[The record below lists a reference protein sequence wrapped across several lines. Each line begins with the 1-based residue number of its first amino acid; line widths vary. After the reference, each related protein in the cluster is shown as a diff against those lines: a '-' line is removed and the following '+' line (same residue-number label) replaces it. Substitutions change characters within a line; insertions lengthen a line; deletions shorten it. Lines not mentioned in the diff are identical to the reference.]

1 MRLTSGAG
9 SGGGS
14 FASVRRNDGSE
25 AWLSAAHAASIVAA
39 IAIDVMNVMNMNA
52 RLIVLILP
60 RMRAAT
66 GGATAPADQ
75 LIMIASRNET
85 AALTVLNRITIFSD
99 QRARRHATA
108 EKEREGDMTIIRH
121 AFRSAVVLAA
131 IAAGSNAALAENRVA
146 LVIGESAYRL
156 VTPLPNPANDA
167 KAMSQLL
174 RDAGFDVTS
183 AADLS
188 QREMQE
194 QVGDFAAKIA
204 AKGPDTV
211 ALVFYAGHGM
221 QIDGEN
227 YLVPVDVDPKRETDI
242 PLQAVRL
249 NDVLNTLNS
258 VPSKMRILLLDA
270 CRNNPF
276 PAINKTAGHG
286 LALVD
291 TKSGIP
297 GTFLSYS
304 TSPGAEAEDGNG
316 ADSPYTTALLSAAR
330 EPGLPIEQ
338 AFKRVR
344 VAVNKVTEGRQ
355 TPWDS
360 SSLTEDFRFTAATG
374 VEAANAGPKPVTAK
388 RSTEEWRIEL
398 QGKPVE
404 AAHEIVV
411 ADGTAESYEAFVVLF
426 TEGPFAVEA
435 REWLELHRRMVAWT
449 EAVTINTV
457 ASYRSFLVQY
467 PQSDL
472 TVTANRL
479 IERLRYR
486 PTIAPVVAAAATSG
500 DPSNP
505 VAPNNAPQSGPSS
518 PAQPTNVALGPTCP
532 CSAPSLPINK
542 IDTPPTKKRDAG
554 PPRRAS
560 TQPPR
565 SRQVV
570 DEDVVVYGRPP
581 MRDYYVPAPPPPVG
595 VGIGIGIGGG
605 RMGGPVGY
613 PNRRWGY

>member
-1 MRLTSGAG
+1 MLR
-9 SGGGS
+9 
-14 FASVRRNDGSE
+14 
-25 AWLSAAHAASIVAA
+25 
-39 IAIDVMNVMNMNA
+39 
-52 RLIVLILP
+52 
-60 RMRAAT
+60 
-66 GGATAPADQ
+66 Q
-75 LIMIASRNET
+75 
-85 AALTVLNRITIFSD
+85 
-99 QRARRHATA
+99 
-108 EKEREGDMTIIRH
+108 
-121 AFRSAVVLAA
+121 AFRSAVAVGAMLA
-131 IAAGSNAALAENRVA
+131 GCNVALAENRVA
-146 LVIGESAYRL
+146 LVIGESNYHV

-167 KAMSQLL
+167 RAMSDLL
-174 RDAGFDVTS
+174 RDAGFEVTT

-188 QREMQE
+188 QKQINE
-194 QVGDFAAKIA
+194 QVGDFAAKVA

-270 CRNNPF
+270 CRNDPF

-291 TKSGIP
+291 TKTGIP

-330 EPGLPIEQ
+330 EPGVPIEQ

-344 VAVNKVTEGRQ
+344 VAVNKATEGRQ

-360 SSLTEDFRFTAATG
+360 SSLTDDFKFIAATG
-374 VEAANAGPKPVTAK
+374 VDSANAGPKPVTIK
-388 RSTEEWRIEL
+388 RSTEEWRRDL

-404 AAHEIVV
+404 VAHEIVV
-411 ADGTAESYEAFVVLF
+411 ADGTVESYEAFVVLF
-426 TEGPFAVEA
+426 TEGPLALEA
-435 REWLELHRRMVAWT
+435 RAWLDLHRRMAAWN

-457 ASYRSFLVQY
+457 ASYRSFLAVY

-472 TVTANRL
+472 TVTADRL

-486 PTIAPVVAAAATSG
+486 PTIAPVVAAAVASSSPAASG
-500 DPSNP
+500 
-505 VAPNNAPQSGPSS
+505 NAPQGSPST
-518 PAQPTNVALGPTCP
+518 PVPPTNVALGPTCP
-532 CSAPSLPINK
+532 CSAPALPIKK
-542 IDTPPTKKRDAG
+542 IDTPPTKKRDAE
-554 PPRRAS
+554 PPKRAS
-560 TQPPR
+560 SQPPR
-565 SRQVV
+565 GRKVV
-570 DEDVVVYGRPP
+570 DEDAVVYGRPP
-581 MRDYYVPAPPPPVG
+581 MRDYYEPAPPPPVG
-595 VGIGIGIGGG
+595 IGIGIGIGGG
-605 RMGGPVGY
+605 GFGGGRYPGGGY
-613 PNRRWGY
+613 PGRFRGGY